1 MIKPEDVIAAVKTY
15 IEDINVESGPV
26 GGSSVGGSKGV
37 YVLYT
42 YRCIPVLKLYTFC

>member
-26 GGSSVGGSKGV
+26 GGSSVGGSKGD
-37 YVLYT
+37 L
-42 YRCIPVLKLYTFC
+42 F

>member
-37 YVLYT
+37 YVYVYMYIL
-42 YRCIPVLKLYTFC
+42 

>member
-37 YVLYT
+37 YVYKTQEKRDVILDT
-42 YRCIPVLKLYTFC
+42 YL